1 MATRGSRRRSNAL
14 TARGIDPICSC
25 PSANSTSVPLIRG
38 EPSWRRVAMVRCLRD
53 AISERTRDANWG
65 AAASNSAQLA
75 TPIMMV
81 ISSDL
86 RPLELGDPRTE
97 LRRKLVAA
105 VLRGEKI
112 ATASLREQYG
122 PDTNDPLP
130 LPGESFLLAGYDDE
144 PVGVVKTTDLRV
156 VRAGDVDL
164 QFARDE
170 GEGFATVG
178 QWRSAHERA
187 GPIARSRMTR
197 WLSACGSPWSSGSEH
212 AEFSSMNWPDRLQ
225 AQGGPSVEG
234 AVDRDPAA
242 SAQGSMGGNG
252 SPGLS
257 RRRLRRLECRPPV

>member
-25 PSANSTSVPLIRG
+25 PSANSTSVPLMRG

-130 LPGESFLLAGYDDE
+130 LPGESFLLAGYDD
-144 PVGVVKTTDLRV
+144 V
-156 VRAGDVDL
+156 

-187 GPIARSRMTR
+187 WA
-197 WLSACGSPWSSGSEH
+197 
-212 AEFSSMNWPDRLQ
+212 DREITDDTLVVCMWFTL
-225 AQGGPSVEG
+225 VE
-234 AVDRDPAA
+234 RF
-242 SAQGSMGGNG
+242 
-252 SPGLS
+252 
-257 RRRLRRLECRPPV
+257 

>member
-1 MATRGSRRRSNAL
+1 
-14 TARGIDPICSC
+14 
-25 PSANSTSVPLIRG
+25 
-38 EPSWRRVAMVRCLRD
+38 LRD

-187 GPIARSRMTR
+187 WA
-197 WLSACGSPWSSGSEH
+197 
-212 AEFSSMNWPDRLQ
+212 DREITDDTLVVCMWFTL
-225 AQGGPSVEG
+225 VE
-234 AVDRDPAA
+234 RF
-242 SAQGSMGGNG
+242 
-252 SPGLS
+252 
-257 RRRLRRLECRPPV
+257 